1 MYAAKYVLTAKG
13 NGKNLMTDESERRR
27 QEGSN
32 PPHLRNP
39 VFLFQF
45 FAFLFFQTLCVTFL
59 FFTFGLLIFQSTHK
73 GKILTKLGSSEAE
86 A

>member
-32 PPHLRNP
+32 PPPSGSQFSSFN
-39 VFLFQF
+39 FL
-45 FAFLFFQTLCVTFL
+45 LFYFSNSLCDIFI
-59 FFTFGLLIFQSTHK
+59 FTFGLLIFQSTHK

>member
-45 FAFLFFQTLCVTFL
+45 YAFLL
-59 FFTFGLLIFQSTHK
+59 FHRIV
-73 GKILTKLGSSEAE
+73 
-86 A
+86 

>member
-32 PPHLRNP
+32 PPPSGSQFSSFN
-39 VFLFQF
+39 FL
-45 FAFLFFQTLCVTFL
+45 LFYFSNSLCD
-59 FFTFGLLIFQSTHK
+59 IFIFYIRAAHF
-73 GKILTKLGSSEAE
+73 SEHAQRQNFNKVGVKRG
-86 A
+86 